1 MQDGT
6 IPISKGAAMTGLI
19 RSAFMVGSS
28 WMLVAGLLFAC
39 MGALVKYGA
48 ASFSS
53 NELVFYRS
61 FFGLLIVYGLLR
73 RNRVVLRT
81 RHWREHLWR
90 GLSGTLAM
98 MLFFYC
104 ITLLPLATA
113 ITLNYT
119 SSLFLSVLTV
129 AVLKERFHAPLSG
142 ALVIGFSGIVLL
154 LHPTLQQDQI
164 VPGLLGL
171 LSGLLAGVALLN
183 VRQLGVLGESGM
195 RVVFYFNLI
204 ATLASGVWMLQYPL
218 HPVTVGDLPL
228 LVAIGA
234 CATFAQLAMT
244 RAYRTGQ
251 TLVVGSL
258 AYSTIVFS
266 ALLGLLF
273 WQELLSPAA
282 WFGMVLIIASGM
294 LSLRLSP
301 KINGPKE

>member
-1 MQDGT
+1 
-6 IPISKGAAMTGLI
+6 MTGQI
-19 RSAFMVGSS
+19 RRAFMVGSS

-81 RHWREHLWR
+81 RHWRGHLWR

-129 AVLKERFHAPLSG
+129 VVLKERFHAPLSG
-142 ALVIGFSGIVLL
+142 ALVIGFAGIILL

-204 ATLASGVWMLQYPL
+204 AALASGVWMLQYPL
-218 HPVTVGDLPL
+218 HPVAVGDLPL
-228 LVAIGA
+228 LIAIGA
-234 CATFAQLAMT
+234 SATFAQLAMT

-282 WFGMVLIIASGM
+282 WFGMALIIASGM

>member
-1 MQDGT
+1 
-6 IPISKGAAMTGLI
+6 
-19 RSAFMVGSS
+19 
-28 WMLVAGLLFAC
+28 MLLAGLLFAC
-39 MGALVKYGA
+39 MSALVKYSA
-48 ASFSS
+48 PHFSS

-61 FFGLLIVYGLLR
+61 LFSLLIVVAMLR
-73 RNRVVLRT
+73 QHRVSLRT
-81 RHWREHLWR
+81 RHWRGHLWR

-104 ITLLPLATA
+104 ITVLPLATA

-119 SSLFLSVLTV
+119 SSLFLSALTV
-129 AVLKERFHAPLSG
+129 LVLKEKFHAPLSSS
-142 ALVIGFSGIVLL
+142 LVIGFAGIILL
-154 LHPTLQQDQI
+154 LHPTLAQDQLA
-164 VPGLLGL
+164 PGLLGL
-171 LSGLLAGVALLN
+171 VSGLLAGIALMNL
-183 VRQLGVLGESGM
+183 RQLGVLGESGM

-204 ATLASGVWMLQYPL
+204 ATLGSGAWMLQYPP
-218 HPVTVGDLPL
+218 HRVTFDTLPP

-266 ALLGLLF
+266 AMFGLLF
-273 WQELLSPAA
+273 WQELLTPAA
-282 WFGMVLIIASGM
+282 WFGIALIIVSGM

-301 KINGPKE
+301 HPSELKK

>member
-1 MQDGT
+1 M
-6 IPISKGAAMTGLI
+6 
-19 RSAFMVGSS
+19 GSL

-39 MGALVKYGA
+39 MSALVKYSA
-48 ASFSS
+48 PHFSS
-53 NELVFYRS
+53 SELVFYRS
-61 FFGLLIVYGLLR
+61 FFGLLIVYGMLR
-73 RNRVVLRT
+73 QQRITLHT
-81 RHWREHLWR
+81 GHWREHLWR

-104 ITLLPLATA
+104 ITVLPLATA

-119 SSLFLSVLTV
+119 SSLFLSALTV
-129 AVLKERFHAPLSG
+129 WVLKEKFHAPLSSSL
-142 ALVIGFSGIVLL
+142 AIGFVGVVLL
-154 LHPTLQQDQI
+154 LHPTLVQDQL

-171 LSGLLAGVALLN
+171 ISGVLAGVALLN
-183 VRQLGVLGESGM
+183 VRQLGLLGESGM

-204 ATLASGVWMLQYPL
+204 ATLVSGAWMLQYPL
-218 HPVTVGDLPL
+218 HPVVLNDLFQ

-266 ALLGLLF
+266 ALFGLLF
-273 WQELLSPAA
+273 WGELLSLSA
-282 WFGMVLIIASGM
+282 WFGIALIIASGM

-301 KINGPKE
+301 HFNEIQK